1 MDLGLSDSQA
11 LISPYQVL
19 QVRHAS
25 RSVCVCVRAH
35 VCVHACTC
43 ACVSAHACTN
53 DDGRGRLLTRVCLE
67 KITSGSYAGDRE
79 EDLQGP

>member
-1 MDLGLSDSQA
+1 M
-11 LISPYQVL
+11 
-19 QVRHAS
+19 
-25 RSVCVCVRAH
+25 CVCAH

-43 ACVSAHACTN
+43 ACVCAHACTN